1 MRNFPDRSETMMDKM
16 RMFQWVLI
24 SLGLYAAAALLA
36 AGQQLPQVQI
46 VLWKLGHITLAAFV
60 GYWVDRRTFHLARID
75 EASSPVE
82 HVRRAIIIG
91 AAMLAIAMGL

>member
-1 MRNFPDRSETMMDKM
+1 MDKM

-24 SLGLYAAAALLA
+24 SAVLYTCASLLA
-36 AGQQLPQVQI
+36 ISQALPQMQI
-46 VLWKLGHITLAAFV
+46 VLWKMGHITLAAFA
-60 GYWVDRRTFHLARID
+60 GYWIDRRAFPLARID
-75 EASSPVE
+75 LASSPVE